1 MASENKEAVFDTNH
15 VCQFKDKR
23 LTLVLRFMTSHTV
36 TGGNDLT
43 VPSLIAGLHHMVEL
57 FSLYFSH
64 FLGLLPELCVS
75 LVVSCYHLL
84 LQVRIQELAKA
95 L

>member
-1 MASENKEAVFDTNH
+1 MASENKEAVYDTNN
-15 VCQFKDKR
+15 VCQFRDKR

-36 TGGNDLT
+36 AGGSNLS

-57 FSLYFSH
+57 FRLYFSH
-64 FLGLLPELCVS
+64 FLGLLSELCVS

>member
-1 MASENKEAVFDTNH
+1 
-15 VCQFKDKR
+15 
-23 LTLVLRFMTSHTV
+23 MTSHTV
-36 TGGNDLT
+36 TGGTNLT
-43 VPSLIAGLHHMVEL
+43 VPSLIAGLHHTVEL

-64 FLGLLPELCVS
+64 FLGLLSELCVTVS
-75 LVVSCYHLL
+75 LVVFRYHLL

>member
-1 MASENKEAVFDTNH
+1 M
-15 VCQFKDKR
+15 
-23 LTLVLRFMTSHTV
+23 
-36 TGGNDLT
+36 
-43 VPSLIAGLHHMVEL
+43 VPSLIAGLHHTVEL

-64 FLGLLPELCVS
+64 FLGLLSELCVTVS
-75 LVVSCYHLL
+75 LVVFCYHLL